1 MVRIDFQREENLES
15 GGWFGSRNSLVMFG
29 GDSNFE
35 LRLKQRFS
43 YLEVR
48 FHDFKF

>member
-15 GGWFGSRNSLVMFG
+15 GGWFDCLVMFG
-29 GDSNFE
+29 GDSSFE

-43 YLEVR
+43 YLEVI